1 MIAKQ
6 CNNQLENT
14 RAVINQSVT
23 SGRPQIK
30 WTVGIPRVKECK
42 APGVDLKKLFAYT
55 EWITT
60 LRTVNKTEACVFL
73 SMPNPKDSTKRAFTE
88 DLLGK

>member
-42 APGVDLKKLFAYT
+42 AARCRF
-55 EWITT
+55 EEI
-60 LRTVNKTEACVFL
+60 VFL
-73 SMPNPKDSTKRAFTE
+73 HRVDNNFTYGQQ
-88 DLLGK
+88 DRGLCVSQHAKPQRFH